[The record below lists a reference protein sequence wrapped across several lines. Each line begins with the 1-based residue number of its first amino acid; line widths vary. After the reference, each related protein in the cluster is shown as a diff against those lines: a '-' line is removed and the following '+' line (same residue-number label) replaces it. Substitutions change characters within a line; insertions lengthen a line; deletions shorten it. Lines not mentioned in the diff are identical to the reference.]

1 MTRRRRQSPGLF
13 NAWTCGGAF
22 ALAGCLVLLTLLS
35 IGWFS
40 RRPSEQLGFVPAD
53 LTIIAP
59 STATLSPTLTPTAA
73 GTATVPPG
81 QIGVGGY
88 VQITGTQGA
97 GLRIRSAPGQSSDTV
112 FLGEESETFQVKDG
126 PQQADG
132 YTWWYIVAPYD
143 SQRAGW
149 AAADFL
155 APVASP

>member
-1 MTRRRRQSPGLF
+1 MRPRRRQPVELF
-13 NAWTCGGAF
+13 NTWSCTGI
-22 ALAGCLVLLTLLS
+22 LVVAGCLLLITLVS
-35 IGWFS
+35 IGWFA
-40 RRPSEQLGFVPAD
+40 RRPSEQAGFVPAD

-59 STATLSPTLTPTAA
+59 PTSTPTPAPTSTPA
-73 GTATVPPG
+73 GTATIPAG

-112 FLGEESETFQVKDG
+112 FLGEELETFQVKDG
-126 PQQADG
+126 PKQADG

-155 APVASP
+155 AAVATP

>member
-1 MTRRRRQSPGLF
+1 MRRRREPIGLF
-13 NAWTCGGAF
+13 NAWSCTGIF
-22 ALAGCLVLLTLLS
+22 VVAGCLLVVTLLS
-35 IGWFS
+35 IGWFA
-40 RRPSEQLGFVPAD
+40 RHPAGAEGFVPAD
-53 LTIIAP
+53 LTIIPP
-59 STATLSPTLTPTAA
+59 STSTPTAESTTTPA

-143 SQRAGW
+143 TQRAGW

>member
-1 MTRRRRQSPGLF
+1 MRRRREPIGLF
-13 NAWTCGGAF
+13 NAWSCTGIF
-22 ALAGCLVLLTLLS
+22 VVAGCLLLVTLLS
-35 IGWFS
+35 IGWFA
-40 RRPSEQLGFVPAD
+40 RHPVGAQGFVPAD
-53 LTIIAP
+53 LTIIPP
-59 STATLSPTLTPTAA
+59 STSTPTAVPTTAPA
-73 GTATVPPG
+73 GTATVAPG

-97 GLRIRSAPGQSSDTV
+97 GLRIRSAPGQASDTV

-143 SQRAGW
+143 TQRAGW